1 MLRLA
6 TRYQGDKTHSE
17 AARPMTA
24 LEELSGAIRA
34 VSDAAGS
41 AVVGIGRGIRGS
53 GVVVADGRVLT
64 NAHNLRGDEVTVTF
78 RDGRSTRGSVRGVDP
93 DGDLAVVD
101 VDTAGAA
108 ALAWSDAEPAIGDLV
123 FGLAATGAGAA
134 RVTAGFVS
142 SVERT
147 FRGPGGSRIGGSIEH
162 TAPLAPGSSGGP
174 LVDAAG
180 RLVALNTNRVGEGF
194 YLARP
199 ADAALRERVDSLG
212 RGESVA
218 RPRLGIA
225 IAPPHVARRL
235 RASVGLSDRAG
246 LLVRGVEDGSPAAR
260 AGIREG
266 DLLVEAA
273 GKALDNPDT
282 LPEVLAETG
291 LPIELKIVRGDEER
305 TVSVGGSTD
314 ASGEA

>member
-1 MLRLA
+1 
-6 TRYQGDKTHSE
+6 
-17 AARPMTA
+17 MTA

-34 VSDAAGS
+34 VNDAAGS

-78 RDGRSTRGSVRGVDP
+78 RDGRSTRGTVRGVDP

-101 VDTAGAA
+101 VDTSGAA
-108 ALAWSDAEPAIGDLV
+108 ALAFADGEPAIGDLV
-123 FGLAATGAGAA
+123 FGLAATGAGPA

-180 RLVALNTNRVGEGF
+180 RLVAVNTNRVGEGF

-199 ADAALRERVDSLG
+199 ADAALRERVDALG
-212 RGESVA
+212 RGESVE

-282 LPEVLAETG
+282 LPEVLAQTG

-305 TVSVGGSTD
+305 TVSVGSSTD

>member
-1 MLRLA
+1 MSIL
-6 TRYQGDKTHSE
+6 DD
-17 AARPMTA
+17 
-24 LEELSGAIRA
+24 LSSAIRS
-34 VSDAAGS
+34 VHESAGS

-53 GVVVADGRVLT
+53 GVVIADGRVLT

-78 RDGRSTRGSVRGVDP
+78 RDGRSTRGTVRGVDP

-101 VDTAGAA
+101 VDTAGAT
-108 ALAWSDAEPAIGDLV
+108 ALAWSDAEAAVGDIV
-123 FGLAATGAGAA
+123 FGLAATGSGSA
-134 RVTAGFVS
+134 RVTAGTVS
-142 SVERT
+142 AVEQS
-147 FRGPGGSRIGGSIEH
+147 FRGPGGSRIGGSLEH

-174 LVDAAG
+174 LVDADGKLLAI
-180 RLVALNTNRVGEGF
+180 NTNRIGEGF

-199 ADAALRERVDSLG
+199 ADAALRGRIEALG
-212 RGESVA
+212 RGESVS

-225 IAPPHVARRL
+225 VAPSIVARRL
-235 RASVGLSDRAG
+235 RRSVGLSERDG
-246 LLVRGVEDGSPAAR
+246 LLVRGVEDGSPADK

-273 GKALDNPDT
+273 GKPITDT
-282 LPEVLAETG
+282 DSLPAILAEAG

-305 TVSVGGSTD
+305 TVSVGGSGSTG